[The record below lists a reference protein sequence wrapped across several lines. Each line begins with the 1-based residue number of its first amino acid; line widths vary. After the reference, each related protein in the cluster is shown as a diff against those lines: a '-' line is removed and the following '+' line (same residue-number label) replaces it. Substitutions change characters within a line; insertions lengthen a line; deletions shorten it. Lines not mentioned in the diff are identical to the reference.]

1 MVVSKVWIQNMVWYK
16 GKVESESDS
25 DSDEE
30 YFSYSKKQIPDEPL
44 RVNFLNNFYCGRRL
58 DPRMVYPC
66 LLQIFQRI
74 EEDDRKDYGFLS
86 HDHEALFEK
95 GSTYN
100 DKEGLF
106 KKCLSSKL
114 VMKNN
119 KSISHAPLFEQ
130 NQIFIDP
137 KQGSFLKSFYGG

>member
-1 MVVSKVWIQNMVWYK
+1 MTLFEVRIRNMVWYQ

-30 YFSYSKKQIPDEPL
+30 YFSYSKKQILNEPL
-44 RVNFLNNFYCGRRL
+44 QVNFLKNFYGDKRL
-58 DPRMVYPC
+58 DPRMVHPC

-74 EEDDRKDYGFLS
+74 KEDDGKDYGFLS

-100 DKEGLF
+100 DKED
-106 KKCLSSKL
+106 
-114 VMKNN
+114 
-119 KSISHAPLFEQ
+119 LFE
-130 NQIFIDP
+130 
-137 KQGSFLKSFYGG
+137 K